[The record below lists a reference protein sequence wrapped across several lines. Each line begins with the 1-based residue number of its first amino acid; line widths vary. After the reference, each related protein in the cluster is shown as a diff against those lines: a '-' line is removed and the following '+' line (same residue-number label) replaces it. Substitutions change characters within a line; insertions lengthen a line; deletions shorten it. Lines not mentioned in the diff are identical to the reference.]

1 MCMYVHTN
9 GTKMLLK
16 LAKVDVYRIFVRNYF
31 RKKTAVTQRIISISF
46 R

>member
-31 RKKTAVTQRIISISF
+31 RKKNSSDSTHYINF
-46 R
+46 F